1 MSDSFPPFGDFLR
14 AFARVRPKDP
24 AAKRAL
30 ANLFGLDYAE
40 DAGIRDPEL
49 EPDVEDPMQ
58 ARTQPRTQQP
68 ARPAEPPRAAPAARS
83 HEILGTD
90 VTPAFLRPLA
100 NEVQPPQWGLVKPLE
115 LPPAATRE
123 PPPLE
128 PLLVPRWTRGILSAA
143 LTRRLAEG
151 DIDVEAVVG
160 TISTGRPFRAVPR
173 RLVSRSGGAVQV
185 LVDASEA
192 MAPFAEDARWLTGR
206 IEATAGRDRT
216 ETLGIEYARV
226 FLAGRGSRLRWTD
239 YFRDHAPL
247 PGVVVILLSDLGIG
261 RAPLGRWASPEHWLS
276 FAEGLHKRGA
286 GLVALVPYARDR
298 WPAELRR
305 TIPIVQWDARTTARS
320 ARRALETRLRQ
331 HGMRNP

>member
-1 MSDSFPPFGDFLR
+1 MSDPVPPFGDFIR
-14 AFARVRPKDP
+14 AFAHVRPKGT

-30 ANLFGLDYAE
+30 ANLFGFDYGE
-40 DAGIRDPEL
+40 DALQDPEL
-49 EPDVEDPMQ
+49 NEPEAEPEIEDTLQ
-58 ARTQPRTQQP
+58 GRGQPKTSFVKP
-68 ARPAEPPRAAPAARS
+68 ARPAATS
-83 HEILGTD
+83 HDIVGTD
-90 VTPAFLRPLA
+90 VPPAFLRPLA
-100 NEVQPPQWGLVKPLE
+100 TETQPPQWGMSKPLE
-115 LPPAATRE
+115 LPPPVRRD

-143 LTRRLAEG
+143 LARRAAEG
-151 DIDVEAVVG
+151 EIDIEAVVG

-192 MAPFAEDARWLTGR
+192 MTPFAEDARWLTSR

-216 ETLGIEYARV
+216 ETLTIDYAKSFV
-226 FLAGRGSRLRWTD
+226 AGRGSRLRWTD

-247 PGVVVILLSDLGIG
+247 PGVVVILISDLGIG
-261 RAPLGRWASPEHWLS
+261 RAPLARWTSPELWLS
-276 FAEGLHKRGA
+276 FTDGLRKRGV

-298 WPAELRR
+298 WPAELKR
-305 TIPIVQWDARTTARS
+305 TIPIVQWDAHTTARS

-331 HGMRNP
+331 RGSRGL

>member
-1 MSDSFPPFGDFLR
+1 MSDAYPSFGDFIR
-14 AFARVRPKDP
+14 AFARVRPKGP

-40 DAGIRDPEL
+40 GAAPREPEP
-49 EPDVEDPMQ
+49 EPEVEDPE
-58 ARTQPRTQQP
+58 RPRTPQP
-68 ARPAEPPRAAPAARS
+68 AGPAEPPRAAPAVKS

-90 VTPAFLRPLA
+90 VVPAFLRPLA
-100 NEVQPPQWGLVKPLE
+100 NETQPPRWGLVKPLE

-151 DIDVEAVVG
+151 DIDVEAVVD
-160 TISTGRPFRAVPR
+160 TISDGRPFRAVPR

-185 LVDASEA
+185 LVDASDA
-192 MAPFAEDARWLTGR
+192 MTPFAEDARWLTGR
-206 IEATAGRDRT
+206 IEATAGHDRT
-216 ETLGIEYARV
+216 ETLGIEYAKTFV
-226 FLAGRGSRLRWTD
+226 AGRGSRLRWTD

-261 RAPLGRWASPEHWLS
+261 RAPLARWASPERWLA

-286 GLVALVPYARDR
+286 GLIALVPYARDR
-298 WPAELRR
+298 WPVELKRA
-305 TIPIVQWDARTTARS
+305 IPIVYWDARTTARS

-331 HGMRNP
+331 HRRPRP